1 MEMLNR
7 AQLETFME
15 TMFEEKRIELPD
27 DIEIEDLVEAFY
39 QYIDDDLNEWLKM
52 KFSNFFLL
60 NSGEGKINWDW
71 VRDNIN
77 TLL

>member
-1 MEMLNR
+1 MLNR